1 MHPNMKALSKA
12 TAKIPNIRDMFALTP
27 HFLNR
32 LLNKLQIA
40 KGAHIRDHF
49 QNVKTSLHAHTRAR
63 ITGILI
69 FLLSQPS
76 PISL

>member
-40 KGAHIRDHF
+40 KEAHTRDHF
-49 QNVKTSLHAHTRAR
+49 QNVKTPLLAR
-63 ITGILI
+63 IRVRALQG
-69 FLLSQPS
+69 F
-76 PISL
+76 